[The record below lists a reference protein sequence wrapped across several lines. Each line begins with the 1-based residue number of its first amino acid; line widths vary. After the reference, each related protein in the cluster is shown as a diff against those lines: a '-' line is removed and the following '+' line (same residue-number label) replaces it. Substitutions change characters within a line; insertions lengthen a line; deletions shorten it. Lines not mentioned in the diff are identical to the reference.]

1 MEFLNDVEVDDE
13 IKKQLAEKFKET
25 LDKTVEE
32 RIAQEVSGLKSKND
46 ELLAEKKAMKR
57 AKEEADAK
65 ARDEKERQAKE
76 AGQFKELYESQ
87 KNEADVLRQK
97 IDEMNNQVSLQKVQT
112 EAAKVA
118 SSLTKDVSKARLLE
132 ERLSQ
137 RLTLMDGEIRVTAE
151 SGQLTVSSIED
162 LVLSVKNDF
171 PFLVDGIQ
179 ATGWGATRSEGRA
192 EADVKEMSRSQ
203 FDELSQKD
211 RAIFVRGK
219 GKIVND

>member
-32 RIAQEVSGLKSKND
+32 RIAQEVAGLKSKND
-46 ELLAEKKAMKR
+46 ELLAEKKAIKR
-57 AKEEADAK
+57 EKEEADAK

-76 AGQFKELYESQ
+76 DGQFKELYESQ

-137 RLTLMDGEIRVTAE
+137 RLTLMDGEIRVTDE

-179 ATGWGATRSEGRA
+179 ATGGGATRSQGRA

-203 FDELSQKD
+203 FNELSQKD